1 MLRSL
6 YVCRVWDGMHNKTK
20 RLLDEITDNT
30 EMEIDT
36 SLFQSPVVRN
46 LIMEIVSNLHQGN
59 IMFTDATFL
68 YLYYLDALREP
79 QFSWR

>member
-1 MLRSL
+1 
-6 YVCRVWDGMHNKTK
+6 MHNKTK

-36 SLFQSPVVRN
+36 LLFQFPVVRN
-46 LIMEIVSNLHQGN
+46 LIMEIVRSLHQGN

-68 YLYYLDALREP
+68 YLCDIDALREP
-79 QFSWR
+79 QFS

>member
-1 MLRSL
+1 
-6 YVCRVWDGMHNKTK
+6 MHNKTK

-36 SLFQSPVVRN
+36 LLFQFPVVRN
-46 LIMEIVSNLHQGN
+46 LIMEIVRSLHQGN

-68 YLYYLDALREP
+68 YLCNIDALREP
-79 QFSWR
+79 QFS